1 MPEEQFKRNVAYKL
15 RISDLTKGNPVLD
28 AERFSFLDMDGKKII
43 RVNLVG
49 SIVDKYSSEGEKK
62 FLFLTLDDGSGQ
74 VKLKSFGNDSEK
86 FAWISQGQIVAVIG
100 LLRFYNNEIYV
111 SPEIIRELNPKY
123 LLIRKLEL
131 KITQEKNPT
140 NTRQDNLSVK
150 EKIID
155 LIKSSDSNGGID
167 LEKLILNLEGNPPEL
182 INSEIQKLL
191 EEGLVFEPRPGKI
204 RWLG

>member
-167 LEKLILNLEGNPPEL
+167 LE
-182 INSEIQKLL
+182 
-191 EEGLVFEPRPGKI
+191 
-204 RWLG
+204 